1 MDWKTAGLIIANT
14 IIGEIP
20 EYGPWLEAFAD
31 ILEQVYINDGY
42 SKDIT
47 NCVEGLIEQKLD
59 ERVIKSTETFLSYW
73 NTTLA
78 AWNESS
84 LESNFSST
92 KLQMVDI
99 IYNTFPGALED
110 LPNVEKKEQVYTQW
124 FEIVTTEVF
133 VFESTAV
140 QYAAQYGNRSNQ
152 SCTAWKR
159 AELYST
165 KLINQVETDMLNCTN
180 CLNSYIDLRA
190 SKIGWSYGTLQCD
203 EDYGCVYWIKD
214 LYNGTD
220 GYEGR
225 AADCT
230 DCHCKDLG
238 AMGDCKC
245 SFPGFFCHRCSY
257 YKHECDQTMA
267 DYKRRVDA
275 QLKNIHDYVDKMMK
289 LMNDRLAIMRN
300 QIKQWC

>member
-1 MDWKTAGLIIANT
+1 MTISATPVVRFLLNMKDHRSLHNVFLIFALLVCPIQCNSVCEVSEGSSMDWETAGLIIANT

-99 IYNTFPGALED
+99 IYNTFPGALVD

-124 FEIVTTEVF
+124 FDIVATEVR
-133 VFESTAV
+133 EIMMRE
-140 QYAAQYGNRSNQ
+140 GN
-152 SCTAWKR
+152 
-159 AELYST
+159 
-165 KLINQVETDMLNCTN
+165 
-180 CLNSYIDLRA
+180 
-190 SKIGWSYGTLQCD
+190 
-203 EDYGCVYWIKD
+203 
-214 LYNGTD
+214 
-220 GYEGR
+220 
-225 AADCT
+225 
-230 DCHCKDLG
+230 
-238 AMGDCKC
+238 
-245 SFPGFFCHRCSY
+245 
-257 YKHECDQTMA
+257 
-267 DYKRRVDA
+267 
-275 QLKNIHDYVDKMMK
+275 
-289 LMNDRLAIMRN
+289 
-300 QIKQWC
+300 KQPLLC